1 MMMASWLI
9 AARGWAGAATSP
21 RPGAPEP
28 EPVTG
33 TSYATLKVTRSI
45 SEGRAAAGG
54 PTTTTDRGLAL
65 AAGLGLVALAFA
77 LYLWTAGERFNF
89 YNHFVWQADAFLAG
103 RVWIPFPVEGSGG
116 MPGNAY
122 FNDVFPLLDAAGQ
135 PTGRVLIPFPP
146 LPAIVIV
153 PFVAVWGLAT
163 DQELLGIVLG
173 TFGVAAA
180 WWMLGRLRIGLGVRV
195 VTAVFFATGTAWWWS
210 AAVASTWYFAHLV
223 AVLPALLAV
232 GVGLRAD
239 RRAIDGDEQP
249 APDPHGVDE
258 DWDDRP
264 PSLAQRVRDLLD
276 DALPLDRSQILAG
289 LLLGIAATARLPLVF
304 AAPFFMLVGG
314 GGTWQR
320 RTLSAG
326 VGGFVPVAMLLA
338 YTYLT
343 TGAFLHPGY
352 DYQYRLEAW
361 GYPTL
366 GYNPDWAVEDVR
378 YVPQNLGIML
388 ASLPAFLPDVLPN
401 TLRFSP
407 DVPVC
412 VEPGAVRGLFDIS
425 CPIAVPRDIGT
436 SILLTSPAYLLALFP
451 LARRPWT
458 RLVLGSL
465 LATLAIA
472 LFNLAHFS
480 QGWVQ
485 WGYRFSND
493 FVPFLL
499 PLVAL
504 GAAAGARGVR
514 SRPRALAI
522 VLVVAGAAVNLWGVT
537 WGGILGW

>member
-1 MMMASWLI
+1 M
-9 AARGWAGAATSP
+9 
-21 RPGAPEP
+21 
-28 EPVTG
+28 
-33 TSYATLKVTRSI
+33 
-45 SEGRAAAGG
+45 
-54 PTTTTDRGLAL
+54 
-65 AAGLGLVALAFA
+65 LAFL

-116 MPGNAY
+116 LPGNAY
-122 FNDVFPLLDAAGQ
+122 FNDVYPLLDAAGQ

-146 LPAIVIV
+146 LPALVLL

-173 TFGVAAA
+173 TLGVATA

-195 VTAVFFATGTAWWWS
+195 VTTAFFATGTAWWWS

-223 AVLPALLAV
+223 AVIPALLAV
-232 GVGLRAD
+232 GLALHAD
-239 RRAIDGDEQP
+239 PGAADPEPDAGSW
-249 APDPHGVDE
+249 APDTDE
-258 DWDDRP
+258 EAGADAAAEDRP
-264 PSLAQRVRDLLD
+264 ASVRERLQAFVD
-276 DALPLDRSQILAG
+276 DALPLERSQVLVG
-289 LLLGIAATARLPLVF
+289 LLLGLAATARLPLVF
-304 AAPFFMLVGG
+304 AAPLFMLVGAG
-314 GGTWQR
+314 DTWQR

-326 VGGFVPVAMLLA
+326 VGGFIPVAMLLG

-343 TGAFLHPGY
+343 TGALLHPGY
-352 DYQYRLEAW
+352 DYQYRLEAY

-366 GYNPDWAVEDVR
+366 GYNPEWAVEDLR
-378 YVPQNLGIML
+378 YIPQNLGIMF
-388 ASLPAFLPDVLPN
+388 ASLPAILPDVLPN

-412 VEPGAVRGLFDIS
+412 TDPGAVRGLFDIT

-436 SILLTSPAYLLALFP
+436 SILLTSPAYLLAALP
-451 LARRPWT
+451 LLRRPWS
-458 RLVLGSL
+458 RLAAGAV

-504 GAAAGARGVR
+504 GVAAGARGVR
-514 SRPRALAI
+514 GRPRLLAI
-522 VLVVAGAAVNLWGVT
+522 VLVAAGAAVNLWGVI
-537 WGGILGW
+537 WGDILGW